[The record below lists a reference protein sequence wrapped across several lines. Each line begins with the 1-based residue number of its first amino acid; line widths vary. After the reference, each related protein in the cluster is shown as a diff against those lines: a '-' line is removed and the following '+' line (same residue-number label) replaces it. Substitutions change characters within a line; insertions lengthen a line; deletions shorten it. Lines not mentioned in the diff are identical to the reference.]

1 MTQQDL
7 EKLFSQCG
15 KIITSRILYDT
26 NTGQKAFFPPSFL
39 HDRSAFFISFCAN
52 YRKVEQSFLL
62 CSFLFELLSFDS
74 HDFFSFC
81 HLFLENLMTPS
92 SSSSSSALL
101 PFPPAVCNFIWL
113 TSHWTLSCSCFASFI
128 IGSVSTNL
136 HETVNQVL
144 VVQIIRGKNPN

>member
-1 MTQQDL
+1 MIQIQVRRL
-7 EKLFSQCG
+7 
-15 KIITSRILYDT
+15 
-26 NTGQKAFFPPSFL
+26 
-39 HDRSAFFISFCAN
+39 
-52 YRKVEQSFLL
+52 SFLL
-62 CSFLFELLSFDS
+62 PFCMTGQLFSFLSVQITGKLNNHFSFV
-74 HDFFSFC
+74 HFFLNCFHLILMIFFSFC
-81 HLFLENLMTPS
+81 HLFLENLMTPSYSS